1 MGYLTFTGVVIICI
15 GSLRASEPQNN
26 LETKT
31 KSDVLDNFDN
41 HKRNDSLSDPKQ
53 SLNAVFSALSQALN
67 LLQNE
72 YQNLNLDT
80 VIGTRIVEG
89 KIYYVFVC
97 ILIDLLLIMIPYHGY
112 NHISLRSNRVSY
124 GCLIS
129 DPICYMLK
137 QCLFFLYFLCN

>member
-26 LETKT
+26 LETET

-41 HKRNDSLSDPKQ
+41 HNRNDSLSDPKQ

-67 LLQNE
+67 LLQHE

-89 KIYYVFVC
+89 KISS
-97 ILIDLLLIMIPYHGY
+97 DMM
-112 NHISLRSNRVSY
+112 ISLGRKTRGTKFQNV
-124 GCLIS
+124 
-129 DPICYMLK
+129 PVT
-137 QCLFFLYFLCN
+137 